1 MVHTAPPLSIY
12 PTTFSV
18 VSDFSLVAPCLAQG
32 IKAGN
37 SASVSIDDTRFSCSA
52 RDLMRKFQNM
62 EREAIA
68 PERSS
73 QLSPPS
79 SMKKSIS
86 ISHISLAARVST
98 PSLPHSPPPSPSL
111 PHSPPSPSFPCFFIH
126 LLPPTLTQ
134 SHSLTHTH
142 SLTHSHSLTLTH
154 SHSLKHSLFHSHSL
168 TLILTHSHSLTCSP
182 THQFAYS
189 LTPFSLIFPLL
200 FGHVLYLSC
209 SQVW

>member
-73 QLSPPS
+73 QLLPPS

-134 SHSLTHTH
+134 SHSLTHSHTH
-142 SLTHSHSLTLTH
+142 SLTHTHSLSLTLTH
-154 SHSLKHSLFHSHSL
+154 SNTHSFTPTHSL
-168 TLILTHSHSLTCSP
+168 
-182 THQFAYS
+182 
-189 LTPFSLIFPLL
+189 
-200 FGHVLYLSC
+200 
-209 SQVW
+209 

>member
-1 MVHTAPPLSIY
+1 MYIHTNVAKEGFTDILCIITKVWFTCIPCVCRVCEPGMVHTAPPLSIY

-18 VSDFSLVAPCLAQG
+18 VGDFSLVASCLAQG

-73 QLSPPS
+73 QLLPPS

-98 PSLPHSPPPSPSL
+98 PSLPLTPLLLHSLSPSHT
-111 PHSPPSPSFPCFFIH
+111 HSV
-126 LLPPTLTQ
+126 TLTHSHTH
-134 SHSLTHTH
+134 SHSLTYTLTHTH
-142 SLTHSHSLTLTH
+142 SLSLTLTH
-154 SHSLKHSLFHSHSL
+154 SNTHSF
-168 TLILTHSHSLTCSP
+168 TLTHSL
-182 THQFAYS
+182 
-189 LTPFSLIFPLL
+189 
-200 FGHVLYLSC
+200 
-209 SQVW
+209 

>member
-37 SASVSIDDTRFSCSA
+37 SVSVSIDDTRFSCSA

-134 SHSLTHTH
+134 SHSLTHSHTH
-142 SLTHSHSLTLTH
+142 SLTHSLTLTH
-154 SHSLKHSLFHSHSL
+154 SHSLKHSLSLSLTHFDTHSL
-168 TLILTHSHSLTCSP
+168 SLTRSP
-182 THQFAYS
+182 TRQFAYS